1 MDAYETGVQKPDS
14 ASAKLLRL
22 LSASSSILASLFH
35 FIVILGIQG
44 FLVLKTKKGRPM
56 KRLKNV
62 QNMKTVEK
70 AIAKNEKYAEK
81 SSKIKSVYVMFS

>member
-14 ASAKLLRL
+14 ASAK
-22 LSASSSILASLFH
+22 
-35 FIVILGIQG
+35 
-44 FLVLKTKKGRPM
+44 LKTKKGRPM

-81 SSKIKSVYVMFS
+81 SSKIKSIYVMFS